1 MDKSSLPTGA
11 VCLPALVQ
19 LRPCPPHLNKSAG
32 STILVAPPPQV
43 YESRKVWNRLRRGGY
58 KPLSRTTGQSGT
70 RPQMS

>member
-19 LRPCPPHLNKSAG
+19 LRPCPPNLNKSAG

-43 YESRKVWNRLRRGGY
+43 YESRKVWNRLRWGG
-58 KPLSRTTGQSGT
+58 L
-70 RPQMS
+70 